1 MAGIRKRAL
10 KGKKSK
16 RKKAA
21 GKRET
26 LSKVDKESEVER
38 AKASAAVW
46 EARLKMTE
54 CSRAEYREAARS
66 LAHNNVELTK
76 NRDQLEKDMLD
87 VIGFLKKQDEKKEE
101 MIEKLQKHLVTQKK
115 SAEEERVRLVET
127 YKKQISCLEEEC
139 SHRAHEMQVIQ
150 SEFRMMKEFR
160 RQKAEL
166 ERELDEIKDRLLKA
180 TKDHEKA
187 LSAREKH
194 FIEEK
199 QRLEKEAE
207 KKILLLA
214 EEAHTEA
221 VTQLGDVGRSVF
233 TENVRLREA
242 ISYHMKESHE
252 LQKTLLQLQEEKKQL
267 RLDKKTNQQLLEEKI
282 HEISERNS
290 QIQSYQLRIRTLELA
305 LESNQQKEPTLPMT
319 QKPLQPTTD
328 LAGNMDMLMLHQ
340 TLELKDREMK
350 RVKKL
355 AHNILQER
363 TQVEQFFLEAMEHVR
378 QEIKSSRNYYQKVA
392 QVAYHS
398 QMRKA
403 ATGAEQYPKVRTFHN
418 KKHSSNDVSHDL
430 MAADNWSHF
439 QNGRVDFTDLTW
451 EQKEKVLRLLFAKM
465 NGSVIGK
472 RNPILSEKTHQDDV
486 ITKAPLARSPG
497 ASEEHRQSVFLTQ
510 PISGELVSGVKLP
523 DIHKTRCPIL
533 S

>member
-1 MAGIRKRAL
+1 MVLYMRK
-10 KGKKSK
+10 GVTDNVFSK
-16 RKKAA
+16 QI
-21 GKRET
+21 
-26 LSKVDKESEVER
+26 
-38 AKASAAVW
+38 
-46 EARLKMTE
+46 
-54 CSRAEYREAARS
+54 Y
-66 LAHNNVELTK
+66 NN
-76 NRDQLEKDMLD
+76 
-87 VIGFLKKQDEKKEE
+87 
-101 MIEKLQKHLVTQKK
+101 
-115 SAEEERVRLVET
+115 RLV
-127 YKKQISCLEEEC
+127 
-139 SHRAHEMQVIQ
+139 
-150 SEFRMMKEFR
+150 
-160 RQKAEL
+160 
-166 ERELDEIKDRLLKA
+166 
-180 TKDHEKA
+180 
-187 LSAREKH
+187 
-194 FIEEK
+194 
-199 QRLEKEAE
+199 QRGEDPV
-207 KKILLLA
+207 LA
-214 EEAHTEA
+214 DLR
-221 VTQLGDVGRSVF
+221 QLGDVGRSVF

-267 RLDKKTNQQLLEEKI
+267 RLDKNTNQQLLEEKI
-282 HEISERNS
+282 HEMSERNS

-305 LESNQQKEPTLPMT
+305 LESNQQKEPTLPRT
-319 QKPLQPTTD
+319 QKALQPKTD

-340 TLELKDREMK
+340 TLELKDREIK

-472 RNPILSEKTHQDDV
+472 RNPIRSEETHQDDV

-497 ASEEHRQSVFLTQ
+497 ASEEHRHSVFLTQ
-510 PISGELVSGVKLP
+510 PISGELVPGVKLP